1 MKITLITVG
10 SHGDVRPYVAL
21 AKGLQAQ
28 GAHPCIAT
36 HAEFGDWIRGLGLD
50 FYPVK
55 GNPRDV
61 LQSEAGQNL
70 LRTGANP
77 LRFVQAFRA
86 AAQDA
91 MREGFDDCLAAAQGA
106 DALVAPFFV
115 APVAGL
121 ISQSL
126 KQKLILGYLQ
136 PITPTQSF
144 PVMLLPKLYLGG
156 WLNRVSHQL
165 TRQLFWQTF
174 YDIVADWSQDRLNVR
189 PSRLSPFTRL
199 EHSALVLFA
208 YSRYLVPHPKDWPTN
223 HHTTGFW
230 LLDAA
235 SDYQPPAVL
244 NDFLAAGEKPVYV
257 GFGSMSN
264 EDPEATTRTV
274 LAALERT
281 RQRAVMLSGWGGLA
295 QSDLP
300 EQILMLDAVPHDWL
314 FPRMRAL
321 VHHAGAGTTAAGLH
335 AGVPAVTVPYFGDQP
350 FWAQRLFGMGA
361 GVRPVPRSQLS
372 TDRLAG
378 ALEAAAQSRLQERA
392 AALGDRVNKEQGVQ
406 AAVAHIARFMATRV

>member
-1 MKITLITVG
+1 MKITLMTVG

-28 GAHPCIAT
+28 GARPCIAT
-36 HAEFGDWIRGLGLD
+36 HAEFGPWIQGLGLD
-50 FYPVK
+50 FHPVK

-61 LQSEAGQNL
+61 LQGEAGQNL

-77 LRFVQAFRA
+77 LRFVQAFKA

-91 MREGFDDCLAAAQGA
+91 MQEGFDDCLAAAQGA
-106 DALVAPFFV
+106 DAVVAPFFV
-115 APVAGL
+115 APIAGL
-121 ISQSL
+121 ITQVL
-126 KQKLILGYLQ
+126 RQKLVLGYLQ

-144 PVMLLPKLYLGG
+144 PMMLLPFYLGG
-156 WLNRVSHQL
+156 WLNRASHQL

-174 YDIVADWSQDRLNVR
+174 YDITADWSQARLNVK
-189 PSRLSPFTRL
+189 PSRLSPFGQL
-199 EHSALVLFA
+199 EKQALVLCA
-208 YSRYLVPHPKDWPTN
+208 YSRYLVPHPPDWPAN

-235 SDYQPPAVL
+235 ADYQPPDVL
-244 NDFLAAGEKPVYV
+244 NDFLASGEKPVYV

-281 RQRAVMLSGWGGLA
+281 RQRAVMLSGWGGLV
-295 QSDLP
+295 QSDVS
-300 EQILMLDAVPHDWL
+300 ENILMLDAVPHDWL

-335 AGVPAVTVPYFGDQP
+335 AGVPAVPVPYFGDQP

-361 GVRPVPRSQLS
+361 GVRPVPRVRLS
-372 TDRLAG
+372 TERLAR
-378 ALEAAAQSRLQERA
+378 ALEAAVEPRLQERA
-392 AALGDRVNKEQGVQ
+392 AALGLQVNKEQGVQ
-406 AAVAHIARFMATRV
+406 TAVQQITRFLA